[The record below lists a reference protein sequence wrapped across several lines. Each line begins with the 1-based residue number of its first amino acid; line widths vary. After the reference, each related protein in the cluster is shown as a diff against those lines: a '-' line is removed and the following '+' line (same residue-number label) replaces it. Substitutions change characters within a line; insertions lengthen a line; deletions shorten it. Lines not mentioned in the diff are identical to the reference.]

1 MGPAATTA
9 LGIVV
14 GLIVFLATAMM
25 GVIAVNGV
33 NNPGIKPAEA
43 SAAAGST
50 APPDAASNDGFSSLD
65 LNGDGRLSLP
75 EVTGNNDIVT
85 RFHRADRNR
94 DGKLTSAEFD
104 RLAKLPP
111 PKVRPKPKSQIRRD
125 AEAQLAAS
133 GPGG

>member
-33 NNPGIKPAEA
+33 NNPGISSAEA
-43 SAAAGST
+43 SAAGGST
-50 APPDAASNDGFSSLD
+50 AAPAQADGSFESLD
-65 LNGDGRLSLP
+65 LNGDGRLSLA
-75 EVTGNNDIVT
+75 EVTGNGDIVT
-85 RFHRADRNR
+85 RFHRADRNK

-111 PKVRPKPKSQIRRD
+111 PKARPKPKPQFRRD
-125 AEAQLAAS
+125 AEAVLAS
-133 GPGG
+133 SREGR

>member
-1 MGPAATTA
+1 MGPAASTA

-33 NNPGIKPAEA
+33 NNPGISSAEA

-50 APPDAASNDGFSSLD
+50 APDAQPKDGSFASLD
-65 LNGDGRLSLP
+65 LNGDGRLSLA
-75 EVTGNNDIVT
+75 EVTGNGDIVA

-111 PKVRPKPKSQIRRD
+111 PKERPKPKSQIRRD
-125 AEAQLAAS
+125 AESQLAAS
-133 GPGG
+133 RRGG